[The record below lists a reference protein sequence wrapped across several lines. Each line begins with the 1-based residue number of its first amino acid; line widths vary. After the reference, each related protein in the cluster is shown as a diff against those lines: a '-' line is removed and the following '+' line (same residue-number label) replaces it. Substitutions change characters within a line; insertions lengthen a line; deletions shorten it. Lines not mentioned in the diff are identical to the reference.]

1 MQGGDA
7 FDIRDV
13 TQGAARANQGQNRG
27 GGGVANARA
36 WLGGCGGCG
45 SLPPTAVCGLGCAV
59 TLVVLIVVFLSLGS
73 VKPIEYGLR
82 YNRITKQVDTDY
94 VFQSGRHFIGP
105 FSSLLKFPSIVQNL
119 EFSNR
124 TSATA
129 PGLSTRTA
137 EGLGLT
143 LHVSFQYHLI
153 KDKIPVLYKLAN
165 INYESLYMKVARDIL
180 LKAAAQFTAPQY
192 WLERPEVGE
201 KMLRYV
207 NDGLQSSHAT
217 CAGLQLLVIDLPD
230 TYEQSIVAT
239 QVQKQGIKTRENE
252 QRATLIRAQI
262 DVMIAGYQN
271 NITVTLSGAHANAT
285 LVTKSAEAEA
295 SQMKISAENFAF
307 EQVQK
312 NLKLSPAGLVGYQR
326 SFAYQSIPNATML
339 FGVTNAV
346 AVVGGASG
354 PPAAS
359 SAQLPTCP
367 GRLAHALADVAP

>member
-1 MQGGDA
+1 MQDGGA

-13 TQGAARANQGQNRG
+13 TQGAGRPNQGQNRG
-27 GGGVANARA
+27 GRVIGDARA
-36 WLGGCGGCG
+36 WFGGGCG
-45 SLPPTAVCGLGCAV
+45 LPTSGLCGLGCAV
-59 TLVVLIVVFLSLGS
+59 VLVVLVVVFLSLGA
-73 VKPIEYGLR
+73 VKPTEYGLR
-82 YNRITKQVDTDY
+82 YNRITKQVDTGY
-94 VFQSGRHFIGP
+94 VFQSGRHLIGP
-105 FSSLLKFPSIVQNL
+105 FSSLLKFPSTVQNL

-124 TSATA
+124 TTATA
-129 PGLSTRTA
+129 AGLSTRTA

-143 LHVSFQYHLI
+143 LHVAFQYHLI
-153 KDKIPVLYKLAN
+153 KDKVPALYKLAN
-165 INYESLYMKVARDIL
+165 VNYESLYMKVARDIL

-201 KMLRYV
+201 KMLRFV

-271 NITVTLSGAHANAT
+271 NITVTLSGAQASAT

-295 SQMKISAENFAF
+295 SQLKISAENDAF
-307 EQVQK
+307 EEVQK

-326 SFAYQSIPNATML
+326 SSAYQSIPNATML
-339 FGVTNAV
+339 FGVPNAV
-346 AVVGGASG
+346 AVVGANG
-354 PPAAS
+354 PPAT
-359 SAQLPTCP
+359 SAQLPACTA
-367 GRLAHALADVAP
+367 RLAHSLADMPP